1 VDGRSSNLH
10 PDNVLAT
17 VAVGPGRWRI
27 LTKAGRFVYRIDRHD
42 LSFTTVTLMTDLSN
56 AAAIITGAS
65 SGIGEATAR
74 RLADEGAS
82 VVLAARREER
92 LADLKTEI
100 EENGGTAIVVPTDV
114 TDRDQVQALIDE
126 TLDAFGSVDVLV
138 NNAGLMPLSLMKN
151 THEDEWEQM
160 VDVNIK
166 GVLHG
171 VGAALPVMMEQG
183 HGHVVN
189 VSSVAGRRVF
199 PGGAVYC
206 GTKHFVT
213 ALSEG
218 MRNEL
223 APDHNIRVTS
233 IEPGAVDTELTH
245 TITDGEILEMLESGH
260 DDMTPLES
268 EDIAEAICY
277 AVTAPERVD
286 VEELLVMP
294 TDQKE

>member
-1 VDGRSSNLH
+1 MTNLS
-10 PDNVLAT
+10 DA
-17 VAVGPGRWRI
+17 AV
-27 LTKAGRFVYRIDRHD
+27 
-42 LSFTTVTLMTDLSN
+42 
-56 AAAIITGAS
+56 IITGAS

-74 RLADEGAS
+74 VLAEEGAA
-82 VVLAARREER
+82 VALAARREER
-92 LADLKTEI
+92 LQDLKAEI
-100 EENGGTAIVVPTDV
+100 EDHGGTAIVVATDV
-114 TDRDQVQALIDE
+114 TDRAQVQALADA
-126 TLDAFGSVDVLV
+126 TLDAFGSIDVLI
-138 NNAGLMPLSLMKN
+138 NNAGIMPLSLMKN
-151 THEDEWEQM
+151 RHEEEWEQM

-171 VGAALPVMMEQG
+171 VGAVLPVMQEQG
-183 HGHVVN
+183 HGHIVN

-223 APDHNIRVTS
+223 APDHNIRITS

-245 TITDGEILEMLESGH
+245 TITDEEILEMLQSGG
-260 DDMTPLES
+260 DMTPLES
-268 EDIAEAICY
+268 EDIAEAIRY

-294 TDQKE
+294 TEQKE

>member
-1 VDGRSSNLH
+1 
-10 PDNVLAT
+10 
-17 VAVGPGRWRI
+17 
-27 LTKAGRFVYRIDRHD
+27 
-42 LSFTTVTLMTDLSN
+42 M
-56 AAAIITGAS
+56 
-65 SGIGEATAR
+65 
-74 RLADEGAS
+74 
-82 VVLAARREER
+82 
-92 LADLKTEI
+92 
-100 EENGGTAIVVPTDV
+100 
-114 TDRDQVQALIDE
+114 
-126 TLDAFGSVDVLV
+126 LV
-138 NNAGLMPLSLMKN
+138 NNAGIMPLSLMKN
-151 THEDEWEQM
+151 VQEDEWEQM

-171 VGAALPVMMEQG
+171 VGAVLPVMMDQG

-223 APDHNIRVTS
+223 GPDHNIRVTS

-245 TITDGEILEMLESGH
+245 TITDEDIHEMLEGMQE
-260 DDMTPLES
+260 MTPLES
-268 EDIAEAICY
+268 EDIAEAIAY

-294 TDQKE
+294 TEQKE

>member
-1 VDGRSSNLH
+1 
-10 PDNVLAT
+10 
-17 VAVGPGRWRI
+17 
-27 LTKAGRFVYRIDRHD
+27 
-42 LSFTTVTLMTDLSN
+42 MDLSN
-56 AAAIITGAS
+56 TAAIVTGAS

-74 RLADEGAS
+74 RLAEAGAS
-82 VVLAARREER
+82 VALAARREER
-92 LADLKTEI
+92 LTELKAEI
-100 EENGGTAIVVPTDV
+100 EDAGGTALVQRTDV
-114 TDRDQVQALIDE
+114 TDRHQVQALVDA
-126 TLDAFGSVDVLV
+126 TLEAFGSVDVLV
-138 NNAGLMPLSLMKN
+138 NNAGIMPLSLMKN
-151 THEDEWEQM
+151 VHEDEWEQM
-160 VDVNIK
+160 VDVNVK

-171 VGAALPVMMEQG
+171 VGAVLPVMMEQG

-223 APDHNIRVTS
+223 GPEHNIRVTS

-245 TITDGEILEMLESGH
+245 TITDEDIHEMLEGAM
-260 DDMTPLES
+260 DMTPLES
-268 EDIAEAICY
+268 DDIAEAIAY
-277 AVTAPERVD
+277 AVSAPERVN

-294 TDQKE
+294 TEQQE

>member
-1 VDGRSSNLH
+1 MTNLS
-10 PDNVLAT
+10 DA
-17 VAVGPGRWRI
+17 AV
-27 LTKAGRFVYRIDRHD
+27 
-42 LSFTTVTLMTDLSN
+42 
-56 AAAIITGAS
+56 IITGAS

-74 RLADEGAS
+74 MLADEGAA
-82 VVLAARREER
+82 VALAARREER
-92 LADLKTEI
+92 LQELKAEI
-100 EENGGTAIVVPTDV
+100 EDHGGTAIVVPTDV
-114 TDRDQVQALIDE
+114 TDRAQVQALADA
-126 TLDAFGSVDVLV
+126 TVDAFGSIDVLV
-138 NNAGLMPLSLMKN
+138 NNAGIMPLSLMKN
-151 THEDEWEQM
+151 RHEEEWEQM

-171 VGAALPVMMEQG
+171 VGAVLPVMQEQG
-183 HGHVVN
+183 RGHIVN

-223 APDHNIRVTS
+223 APEHNIRVTS

-245 TITDGEILEMLESGH
+245 TITDEEILEMLQSGG
-260 DDMTPLES
+260 DMTPLES
-268 EDIAEAICY
+268 EDIAEAIRY

-294 TDQKE
+294 TEQKE